1 MIFKHLAVLLS
12 ALAMSCS
19 SLAGAAANQAPQLQT
34 DITFIVAGK
43 TANFRQFDNSRVEA
57 LNYHSFAEIFV
68 QPNGVINQSGL
79 LTPGKP
85 TDAIAFSDSGYA
97 LEMHGG
103 RYAAETELENHYPDG
118 NYIFRYDT
126 PSTGPVEQTIA
137 LSNSH
142 SNRSR
147 IPDAPQIILSQGGKP
162 VLPRMIRADMAL
174 QVSWSEFK
182 QGDED
187 PLGIVNDLVFVIMG
201 NCHGERRSHS
211 GRPFE
216 NKPYLDYS
224 ATQFV
229 IPAEHL
235 IPENAYQVSVEHAIV
250 DTTIANGVPGFATF
264 ATTTFLDILTL
275 GSAPQG
281 TACPEILNNFD
292 AGQTD
297 LRQVQ

>member
-1 MIFKHLAVLLS
+1 MMFKYLAVLLP
-12 ALAMSCS
+12 ALVAACP
-19 SLAGAAANQAPQLQT
+19 SLADATANQAPQLQT

-43 TANFRQFDNSRVEA
+43 TANFRQFDNDRVEA
-57 LNYHSFAEIFV
+57 LNYHFFAEIFV
-68 QPNGVINQSGL
+68 QANGVINQAGL

-85 TDAIAFSDSGYA
+85 GEAIAFSDSGYA

-137 LSNSH
+137 LSNSN
-142 SNRSR
+142 SKRSR
-147 IPDAPQIILSQGGKP
+147 IPDAPRIILSQGGEP
-162 VLPRMIRADMAL
+162 VLPGMIRADMAL
-174 QVSWSEFK
+174 QVRWSEFK

-201 NCHGERRSHS
+201 DCHGERRSHS

-216 NKPYLDYS
+216 NRPYLDYS

-235 IPENAYQVSVEHAIV
+235 MPENAYQLSVEHAIV

-264 ATTTFLDILTL
+264 ATTTFLDIQTL

-281 TACPEILNNFD
+281 TACPEIRHNFD

-297 LRQVQ
+297 LRQAR